1 MEVTI
6 LQDNSYAIY
15 QVKDGQDYHMLR
27 FASLDDLRR
36 DGQRLRRDVHKVLDA
51 AESAVFPDK
60 AAAEQFLRDEG
71 FLVIRNDDPQMI
83 TVRNTTLQE
92 AILYLSLGYGCCWLE
107 GCDTRN
113 VDQSV
118 KPESYELVY
127 SASLSP
133 TDVRDQGSILEG
145 LYAKF
150 NLDRPEDFH
159 GHSLSVSD
167 IIVMKQKGQIT
178 SYYTDSIGFQKL
190 PEFVPRENALR
201 NAEMMMEDDLNM
213 IDGIINNGPKEEKTL
228 KVPDVPEHPHRPKH
242 RNEPER

>member
-1 MEVTI
+1 M
-6 LQDNSYAIY
+6 QDNSYAIY

-92 AILYLSLGYGCCWLE
+92 AILYLSLGDGCCWLE

-127 SASLSP
+127 SASLPP

-167 IIVMKQKGQIT
+167 VIVLKQKGQAT
-178 SYYTDSIGFQKL
+178 SYYTDSFGFAELTGFL
-190 PEFVPRENALR
+190 PIDNPLK
-201 NAEMMMEDDLNM
+201 NAEMALEDDFNM
-213 IDGIINNGPKEEKTL
+213 IDGLINNGPRQEAPGHGHPEKL
-228 KVPDVPEHPHRPKH
+228 QKKRRDAL
-242 RNEPER
+242 ER

>member
-1 MEVTI
+1 M
-6 LQDNSYAIY
+6 QDNSYAIY

-92 AILYLSLGYGCCWLE
+92 AILYLSLGDGCCWLE

-118 KPESYELVY
+118 KPENYELIY
-127 SASLSP
+127 SAPLSAA
-133 TDVRDQGSILEG
+133 DVRDQGSILED

-167 IIVMKQKGQIT
+167 IIVLKQKGQIT

>member
-1 MEVTI
+1 M
-6 LQDNSYAIY
+6 QDNSYAIY
-15 QVKDGQDYHMLR
+15 QVKDGQDYHLLR

-92 AILYLSLGYGCCWLE
+92 AILYLSLGDGCCWLE

-127 SASLSP
+127 SASLPP

-167 IIVMKQKGQIT
+167 VIVLKQKGQVT
-178 SYYTDSIGFQKL
+178 SYYTDSFGFQKL
-190 PEFVPRENALR
+190 PDFIPPENALR

-213 IDGIINNGPKEEKTL
+213 IDGIINNGPQEEKTL
-228 KVPDVPEHPHRPKH
+228 KVSDIPEHPHRPKH

>member
-1 MEVTI
+1 MEVMI

-15 QVKDGQDYHMLR
+15 QVKDGQDYHLLR

-92 AILYLSLGYGCCWLE
+92 AILYLSLGDGCCWLE

-127 SASLSP
+127 SASLPP

-167 IIVMKQKGQIT
+167 IIVLKQKGQIT

>member
-6 LQDNSYAIY
+6 LQDNSFAIY
-15 QVKDGQDYHMLR
+15 QVKEGQDYHLLR
-27 FASLDDLRR
+27 FASMDELKR
-36 DGQRLRRDVHKVLDA
+36 DGLRLRRDVHKVLDA

-71 FLVIRNDDPQMI
+71 FQVIHNDDPQMI
-83 TVRNTTLQE
+83 TVRNMTRQETTL
-92 AILYLSLGYGCCWLE
+92 YLTLGDRCCWLE

-113 VDQSV
+113 VDQTV

-127 SASLSP
+127 SAPLSSA
-133 TDVRDQGSILEG
+133 DVRDQAAILDS
-145 LYAKF
+145 LYARF

-167 IIVMKQKGQIT
+167 VIALKQNGRVT
-178 SYYTDSIGFQKL
+178 CYYTDSFGFEKL
-190 PEFVPRENALR
+190 PDFNPPENALR
-201 NAEMMMEDDLNM
+201 NAEMAMEDDLNM
-213 IDGIINNGPKEEKTL
+213 LDGIINNGPKEEKTL
-228 KVPDVPEHPHRPKH
+228 KVPDAPDHPHKPRH

>member
-1 MEVTI
+1 
-6 LQDNSYAIY
+6 
-15 QVKDGQDYHMLR
+15 MLR
-27 FASLDDLRR
+27 FASLEELKR
-36 DGQRLRRDVHKVLDA
+36 DGLRLRRDVHKVLDV
-51 AESAVFPDK
+51 AEDSIFPDK

-92 AILYLSLGYGCCWLE
+92 AILYLSLGDGCCWLE

-113 VDQSV
+113 IGQTV
-118 KPESYELVY
+118 KPENYELTYTAPLV
-127 SASLSP
+127 A
-133 TDVRDQGSILEG
+133 TDEHDHPAILES
-145 LYAKF
+145 LYARF

-167 IIVMKQKGQIT
+167 VIVLKQKGQVE
-178 SYYTDSIGFQKL
+178 SYYTDSIGFQRL
-190 PEFVPRENALR
+190 PDFLPPENALR
-201 NAEMMMEDDLNM
+201 NAEMAMEDDLNM

-228 KVPDVPEHPHRPKH
+228 KVSDAPEHPHRLKH

>member
-1 MEVTI
+1 M
-6 LQDNSYAIY
+6 QDNSYAIY
-15 QVKDGQDYHMLR
+15 QVKDGQDYHLLR

-92 AILYLSLGYGCCWLE
+92 AILYLSLGDGCCWLE

-118 KPESYELVY
+118 KTESYELVY
-127 SASLSP
+127 SASLSSA
-133 TDVRDQGSILEG
+133 DVRDQAAILES
-145 LYAKF
+145 LYARF

-167 IIVMKQKGQIT
+167 VIALKQNGRLT
-178 SYYTDSIGFQKL
+178 CYYTDSFGFQKL
-190 PEFVPRENALR
+190 PDFIPPENALR
-201 NAEMMMEDDLNM
+201 NAEMAMEDDLNM
-213 IDGIINNGPKEEKTL
+213 IDGIINNGPKEEKTH
-228 KVPDVPEHPHRPKH
+228 KPRH
-242 RNEPER
+242 RNDPER